1 VQKGLLTK
9 VNRINL
15 NYPRRVLVTMK
26 GMEANP

>member
-1 VQKGLLTK
+1 LTK

-26 GMEANP
+26 GMEASP